1 MKYLSEEE
9 IKNEL
14 NDYIYNVNIK
24 YATLLN
30 GSWGSGKTF
39 FIKMYIEE
47 LEQKYKENK
56 KDNKYK
62 KPVYISLYGLNNVS
76 EVKNKIVLSLIKNEK
91 IKQIMPFI
99 DVGLEIRSEFIASN
113 SFVQDSRS
121 KLSKIIDALYK
132 IDNLI
137 IFFDDLER
145 CNININSILGY
156 INELVEQNNI
166 KVIIVAD
173 ENKIGK
179 VNYSKNLELKHLVA
193 LSDNIKME
201 DKQKKKDFLIS
212 NETNKNMKLQFTKEE
227 VIARTKYLFGE
238 DTLYN
243 EIKEKLIGKVIYYRA
258 DICDIYDKFVDIIIT
273 NNNANTIA
281 KKNKEKFLK
290 LLENEKYYNLRT
302 LQFIFQCFNRLVHE
316 TQNIIE
322 NGDVKEI
329 FWSDLFF
336 YCTIKSLQ
344 IKQGKKLY
352 NWESNQEFGTIYLE
366 SQLIDYKGTN
376 CIVGFRFVDD
386 YIEKSY
392 LNKKKIKNVLNDY
405 KNMVLNE
412 ISNPNDP
419 LYKLKTWWIISES
432 ELNTIIDELIVKI
445 ENNEYSLELYSKIV
459 NYLSRIEEMDVEKEK
474 IRKAIDKLE
483 ENIRK
488 KIVVGKYSEDNLL
501 SGTSETLKI
510 YQKNIDNIKKLV
522 YQKEK
527 NDDEE
532 QISII
537 FASDDWG
544 VKLKEYCKNNSYK
557 FSQNRNFANILD
569 IDAIILNIKSKNIEQ
584 IYEFWYAL
592 QKIYNYD
599 NIKDFYMA
607 DKDVLIQLKNELVN
621 IQDVDKVKAFVINKI
636 VKFLDD
642 VIMKLQ

>member
-1 MKYLSEEE
+1 
-9 IKNEL
+9 
-14 NDYIYNVNIK
+14 
-24 YATLLN
+24 
-30 GSWGSGKTF
+30 
-39 FIKMYIEE
+39 MYIEE

-99 DVGLEIRSEFIASN
+99 DVGLEIGSEFIASN

-145 CNININSILGY
+145 CNININSIMGY

-352 NWESNQEFGTIYLE
+352 NWEPNQEFGTIYLE

>member
-99 DVGLEIRSEFIASN
+99 DVGLEIGSEFIASN

-145 CNININSILGY
+145 CNININSIMGY

-352 NWESNQEFGTIYLE
+352 NWEPNQEFGTIYLE

>member
-99 DVGLEIRSEFIASN
+99 DVGLEIGSEFIASN

-156 INELVEQNNI
+156 INELVEQNSI

-352 NWESNQEFGTIYLE
+352 NWEPNQEFGTIYLE
-366 SQLIDYKGTN
+366 SQLRDYKGTN

-527 NDDEE
+527 TDDEE

>member
-99 DVGLEIRSEFIASN
+99 DVGLEIGSEFIASN

-156 INELVEQNNI
+156 INELVEQNSI

-352 NWESNQEFGTIYLE
+352 NWEPNQEFGTIYLE

-527 NDDEE
+527 TDDEE

>member
-99 DVGLEIRSEFIASN
+99 DVGLEIGSEFIASN

-227 VIARTKYLFGE
+227 VIARIKYLFGE

-329 FWSDLFF
+329 FWNDLFF

-352 NWESNQEFGTIYLE
+352 NWEPNQEFGTIYLE

>member
-99 DVGLEIRSEFIASN
+99 DVGLEIGSEFIASN

-352 NWESNQEFGTIYLE
+352 NWEPNQEFGTIYLE

>member
-99 DVGLEIRSEFIASN
+99 DVGLEIGSEFIASN